1 PLRKWF
7 NFKTPKPT
15 IAPRFIEFALDLNTD
30 REPRKHS
37 RVLWINPLPKVDLYQ
52 DEEGYDMAE
61 FTFMNKKSSSEI
73 ALDADLGEWLN
84 LMLAKAYVKSDKP
97 YTFKEMKTDF
107 ESSNLGEFEDVFSG
121 ELFDSLREFGLLV
134 L

>member
-1 PLRKWF
+1 
-7 NFKTPKPT
+7 
-15 IAPRFIEFALDLNTD
+15 
-30 REPRKHS
+30 
-37 RVLWINPLPKVDLYQ
+37 
-52 DEEGYDMAE
+52 
-61 FTFMNKKSSSEI
+61 MNKKSSSEI

-97 YTFKEMKTDF
+97 YTFKEMKKDF
-107 ESSNLGEFEDVFSG
+107 ESADLGEFEDVFGG